1 METMEKT
8 AKITIGSGTTWL
20 VEEIRFR
27 DLEELES
34 EGTTLDSIKDSGS
47 MTKMGRLIWM
57 TVRRQGE
64 KVSAADR
71 RDGKYPVTYDDFLDE
86 FTMTDFMDHKE
97 VFTRFFSGSR
107 SGSEPDKAPTGS

>member
-8 AKITIGSGTTWL
+8 AKITIGTGKTWL
-20 VEEIRFR
+20 VEELRFR
-27 DLEELES
+27 DLEELEA
-34 EGTTLDSIKDSGS
+34 EGTTLGEIKDSGS

-57 TVRRQGE
+57 TIRKQGE
-64 KVSAADR
+64 KISAEDR
-71 RDGKYPVTYDDFLDE
+71 RDGKYRVTYDDFLDE
-86 FTMTDFMDHKE
+86 FTMTDFMENKE